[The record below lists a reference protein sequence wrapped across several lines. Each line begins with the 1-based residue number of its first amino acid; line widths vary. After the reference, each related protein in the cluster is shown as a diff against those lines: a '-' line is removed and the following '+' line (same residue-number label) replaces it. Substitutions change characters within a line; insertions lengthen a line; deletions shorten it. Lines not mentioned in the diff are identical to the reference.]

1 MHSHAERGNDH
12 ARGASMTS
20 VLSAKLLQAL
30 APWRN
35 APAWHVAFS
44 GGLDSTV
51 LLHLLATL
59 ANTDT
64 LPPLSAIH
72 VHHGLQA
79 AADAWPGHCQAVCD
93 SLGMPLR
100 VMRVQVQSGAS
111 LERAARDARYQ
122 AFTEVIG
129 AGEVLF
135 TGQHRDDQ
143 AETLLF
149 RLLRGAG
156 VRGLAAMPAHRPLAG
171 GHLVRPLLKASRAEL
186 EAYAR
191 EHQLAWIE
199 DPSNADPRFSRNYLR
214 HRVFPVLTQR
224 WPQAV
229 SSLARTAEHLS
240 EAQGLLD
247 ELARMDLQTADQ
259 PSPFPWLALPSLVLA
274 PLRELSDARQR
285 NVLRHWLTPLTR
297 LPDSDHWA
305 GWYSLRDAKG
315 DAQPLWR
322 LADGQL
328 HRCGERLWW
337 LPTTWSE
344 FSDASVSW
352 PCPQNPLELPGNG
365 QLKFIGKAP
374 EGPLA
379 VRYRQGGEIIE
390 VPGRGRR
397 DLKRLLNECGLP
409 GFVRGRLPLL
419 YQGEQLLAVPT
430 LAGLW
435 AMSPGDWQLHW
446 MPQTCDQGL
455 S

>member
-1 MHSHAERGNDH
+1 MKP
-12 ARGASMTS
+12 T
-20 VLSAKLLQAL
+20 LTAKLLPIL

-35 APAWHVAFS
+35 APAWHIAFS

-59 ANTDT
+59 AKTDT
-64 LPPLSAIH
+64 LPPLGAIH

-79 AADAWPGHCQAVCD
+79 AADAWPAHCRAVCD
-93 SLGMPLR
+93 ALGVPLQ
-100 VMRVQVQSGAS
+100 VIRVQVQPGAS

-122 AFTEVIG
+122 AFAEVIG
-129 AGEVLF
+129 AGELLI
-135 TGQHRDDQ
+135 TGQHREDQ

-156 VRGLAAMPAHRPLAG
+156 VRGLAAMPVQRPLAG
-171 GHLVRPLLKASRAEL
+171 GYLARPLLDVSRAEL
-186 EAYAR
+186 EAYAE
-191 EHQLAWIE
+191 EHQLEWIE
-199 DPSNADPRFSRNYLR
+199 DPSNADSRFSRNYLR
-214 HRVFPVLTQR
+214 HRVLPTLTER

-247 ELARMDLQTADQ
+247 ELAVMDLQAADQ
-259 PSPFPWLALPSLVLA
+259 PSPFPWLRLPSLTLA

-285 NVLRHWLTPLTR
+285 NALRHWLTPLTR

-305 GWYSLRDAKG
+305 GWHSLRDAKA
-315 DAQPLWR
+315 DAQPLWH
-322 LADGQL
+322 LADGEL
-328 HRCGERLWW
+328 HRCGQRIWW
-337 LPTTWSE
+337 LTSTGSE
-344 FSDASVSW
+344 FSDATVSW
-352 PCPQNPLELPGNG
+352 PDPQKPLELPGNG
-365 QLKFIGKAP
+365 QLILSGEAP
-374 EGPLA
+374 DGPLQ

-397 DLKRLLNECGLP
+397 DLKRLLNESGLP

-419 YQGEQLLAVPT
+419 YQGEQLLGLPS

-435 AMSPGDWQLHW
+435 PAPSHDWQLHW

>member
-1 MHSHAERGNDH
+1 MKP
-12 ARGASMTS
+12 
-20 VLSAKLLQAL
+20 VLCATLLQTL

-35 APAWHVAFS
+35 APAWHIAFS

-51 LLHLLATL
+51 LLHLLASL
-59 ANTDT
+59 AYI
-64 LPPLSAIH
+64 PPLRAVH

-79 AADAWPGHCQAVCD
+79 AADAWPEHCQTVCD
-93 SLGMPLR
+93 GLGVPLR
-100 VMRVQVQSGAS
+100 VMRVQVQPGAS
-111 LERAARDARYQ
+111 LERAARDARYS
-122 AFTEVIG
+122 AFAEVIG
-129 AGEVLF
+129 AGQVLL

-156 VRGLAAMPAHRPLAG
+156 VRGLSAMPAHRPFAA
-171 GHLVRPLLKASRAEL
+171 GHLVRPLLNASRAEL
-186 EAYAR
+186 EAYAH
-191 EHQLAWIE
+191 EHQLSWIE

-214 HRVFPVLTQR
+214 HRVVPTLTER

-229 SSLARTAEHLS
+229 TRLARAAEHLG

-247 ELARMDLQTADQ
+247 ELAHMDLQTADH
-259 PSPFPWLALPSLVLA
+259 PSPFPWLPLPSLALA

-285 NVLRHWLTPLTR
+285 NALRHWLTPLTR

-305 GWYSLRDAKG
+305 GWYSLRDAKS

-328 HRCGERLWW
+328 HRCGPHIWW
-337 LPTTWSE
+337 LPSSWSA

-352 PCPQNPLELPGNG
+352 LDPHTPLKLPGNG
-365 QLKFIGKAP
+365 LLNCIGKAP
-374 EGPLA
+374 AGPLTI
-379 VRYRQGGEIIE
+379 RYRQGGEVVE

-409 GFVRGRLPLL
+409 GVVRGRLPLL
-419 YQGEQLLAVPT
+419 YRGEQLLAAPS

-435 AMSPGDWQLHW
+435 AMPPGDWQLQW

>member
-1 MHSHAERGNDH
+1 MKP
-12 ARGASMTS
+12 T
-20 VLSAKLLQAL
+20 LPAKLLQAL
-30 APWRN
+30 VPWRN
-35 APAWHVAFS
+35 ASAWHIAFS

-51 LLHLLATL
+51 LLHLLAN
-59 ANTDT
+59 AKD

-72 VHHGLQA
+72 IHHGLQA
-79 AADAWPGHCQAVCD
+79 AADAWPAHCQSVCD
-93 SLGMPLR
+93 ALGVPLR
-100 VMRVQVQSGAS
+100 IMRVHVQPGAS

-122 AFTEVIG
+122 AFAEVTG
-129 AGEVLF
+129 AGEVLL

-171 GHLVRPLLKASRAEL
+171 GHLVRPLLDVSRIEL
-186 EAYAR
+186 EAYAH
-191 EHQLAWIE
+191 EHRLQWIE

-214 HRVFPVLTQR
+214 HRVFPTLIER
-224 WPQAV
+224 WPQALT
-229 SSLARTAEHLS
+229 SLARTAEHLS
-240 EAQGLLD
+240 EAQALLD
-247 ELARMDLQTADQ
+247 ELAGMDLQGADQ
-259 PSPFPWLALPSLVLA
+259 PSPFPWLPLPSLVLA

-285 NVLRHWLTPLTR
+285 NALRHWLTPLTR

-305 GWYSLRDAKG
+305 SWYSLRDAKG

-322 LADGQL
+322 LADGEL
-328 HRCGERLWW
+328 HRCAERIWW
-337 LPTTWSE
+337 VPAAWSE
-344 FSDASVSW
+344 FSDATVSW
-352 PCPQNPLELPGNG
+352 PTLKKPLELPGNG
-365 QLKFIGKAP
+365 RLEFVGEAP
-374 EGPLA
+374 EGSFE

-397 DLKRLLNECGLP
+397 DLKRLLNECGVP

-419 YQGEQLLAVPT
+419 YRDEQLLAVPT

-435 AMSPGDWQLHW
+435 PNPTGDGQLHW

>member
-1 MHSHAERGNDH
+1 MKTTLH
-12 ARGASMTS
+12 
-20 VLSAKLLQAL
+20 AKLLQAL

-51 LLHLLATL
+51 LLHLLASTEH
-59 ANTDT
+59 
-64 LPPLSAIH
+64 LPPLNAIH

-79 AADAWPGHCQAVCD
+79 TADAWPSHCQSICD
-93 SLGMPLR
+93 RLGVPLR
-100 VMRVQVQSGAS
+100 VMRVQVQPGAS

-122 AFTEVIG
+122 AFAEGVG
-129 AGEVLF
+129 AGEVLL

-156 VRGLAAMPAHRPLAG
+156 VRGLAAMPLHRDLAA
-171 GHLVRPLLKASRAEL
+171 GHLVRPLLAVSRAEL
-186 EAYAR
+186 QAYAH
-191 EHQLAWIE
+191 EHQLTWID

-214 HRVFPVLTQR
+214 HRVFPVLTER

-247 ELARMDLQTADQ
+247 ELAQMDLHAADQ
-259 PSPFPWLALPSLVLA
+259 PSSFPWLPLPSLALA

-285 NVLRHWLTPLTR
+285 NVMRYWLAPLTR

-305 GWYSLRDAKG
+305 SWYSLRDAKR

-322 LADGQL
+322 LADGEL
-328 HRCGERLWW
+328 HRCAERIWW
-337 LPTTWSE
+337 VPAAWSE
-344 FSDASVSW
+344 FSDTALSW
-352 PCPQNPLELPGNG
+352 PHPQNPLQLPGNG
-365 QLKFIGKAP
+365 QLYFSANAP
-374 EGPLA
+374 EGPLSIG
-379 VRYRQGGEIIE
+379 YRQGGEVME
-390 VPGRGRR
+390 VSGRGRR
-397 DLKRLLNECGLP
+397 DLKRLLNESAVP
-409 GFVRGRLPLL
+409 GFIRGRLPLL
-419 YQGEQLLAVPT
+419 YQGSRLLAVAN
-430 LAGLW
+430 LARASTGQ
-435 AMSPGDWQLHW
+435 GDDWQLHW
-446 MPQTCDQGL
+446 APPTCDQGL